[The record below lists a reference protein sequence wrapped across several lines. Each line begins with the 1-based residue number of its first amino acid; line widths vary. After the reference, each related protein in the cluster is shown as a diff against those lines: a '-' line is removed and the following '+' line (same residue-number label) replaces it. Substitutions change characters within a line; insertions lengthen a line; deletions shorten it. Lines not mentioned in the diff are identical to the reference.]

1 MKPEQDTIS
10 IVIADDH
17 QIMRDG
23 LAAIMKKSHFISL
36 LGEACDGKELVD
48 LVTKLRPDVV
58 LTDISMPKMNG
69 IEATRYITRNFPT
82 TGVLALSVFED
93 ENHIIEMVKAGA
105 RGYLL
110 KNSSKE
116 ELFEAIRTVYR
127 NENYYYNAISKKII
141 SYISSN
147 NEQNV
152 THVEPPP
159 IIFSEKE
166 VEIIRLICQQ
176 YTSKEIAGRLHVSYR
191 SVEGYKERIQRKIE
205 ARNMIGIV
213 IYAIKN
219 GIYSL
224 TEDP

>member
-1 MKPEQDTIS
+1 MKPEAESIR

-23 LAAIMKKSHFISL
+23 LAAIMKKTHFISL
-36 LGEACDGKELVD
+36 LGEASDGKELVE
-48 LVTKLRPDVV
+48 LVSALRPDVV
-58 LTDISMPKMNG
+58 LTDISMPRMNG
-69 IEATRYITRNFPT
+69 VEATRFITKNFPG
-82 TGVLALSVFED
+82 TGVLALSVFDD
-93 ENHIIEMVKAGA
+93 EKNIIDMIKAGA

-116 ELFEAIRTVYR
+116 ELLEAIRTVYR
-127 NENYYYNAISKKII
+127 NENYYYNSISKKLI
-141 SYISSN
+141 SYISNS
-147 NEQNV
+147 EQPPAPP
-152 THVEPPP
+152 EPR

-166 VEIIRLICQQ
+166 TEIIKLICQQ

-191 SVEGYKERIQRKIE
+191 SVEGYKERIQKKID

-213 IYAIKN
+213 IYAIKH

-224 TEDP
+224 REDNT